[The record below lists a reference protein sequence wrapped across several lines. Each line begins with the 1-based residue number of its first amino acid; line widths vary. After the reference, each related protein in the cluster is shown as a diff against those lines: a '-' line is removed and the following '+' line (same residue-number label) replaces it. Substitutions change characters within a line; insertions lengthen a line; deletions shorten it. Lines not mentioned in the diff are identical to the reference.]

1 MFKLE
6 QCFFNPCWS
15 MIVRFYMVILCGTG
29 IIIIQYGMWS
39 LVTNWNGMT
48 TCWKTCV
55 TLSSGG
61 SFLTCKKGLCTDS
74 FCFHPKKGYS
84 QKFHVLKMVFPK
96 FHVLNMDFPMN
107 WSYCH
112 GLGISAIFR
121 QRQVWLYR
129 VPRFSPYI
137 LPFTHL
143 GFFFHMRDFGWF
155 GGTAELFLG
164 WKGWTQQSG
173 SWSSVS

>member
-1 MFKLE
+1 
-6 QCFFNPCWS
+6 

-74 FCFHPKKGYS
+74 FCFPPKKKATPKSSMFWRWFS
-84 QKFHVLKMVFPK
+84 QNSMFWKWISPWIDLIA
-96 FHVLNMDFPMN
+96 MD
-107 WSYCH
+107 W
-112 GLGISAIFR
+112 GISAIFR

-129 VPRFSPYI
+129 FPRFFPYI

-143 GFFFHMRDFGWF
+143 GVSSHAWFWMIWGYSGTVFGVTRLNPAIRPLKFRD
-155 GGTAELFLG
+155 
-164 WKGWTQQSG
+164 K
-173 SWSSVS
+173 